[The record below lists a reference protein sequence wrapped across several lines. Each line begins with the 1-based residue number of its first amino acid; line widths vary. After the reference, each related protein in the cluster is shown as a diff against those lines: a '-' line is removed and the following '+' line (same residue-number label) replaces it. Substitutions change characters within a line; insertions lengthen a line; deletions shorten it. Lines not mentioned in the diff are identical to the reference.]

1 MKHPTSTPV
10 RAISPAGC
18 RPAMSVRDRLTIRTP
33 AAARP
38 SWRHDCGVR
47 RRACA
52 ALALASALLAG
63 CSQTPA
69 PSAARMS
76 VLEQAQLRQ
85 RALDFI
91 HRAARSEIDVVCC
104 NAIEALVQLD
114 PDGGARHFRA
124 ALGSPVP
131 MVRFAGCVALGEIRD
146 TGEVDRLRRLISD
159 ADPHVQLAAAYGT
172 YRCGGRDAGWQ
183 LAGAL
188 RTHADENVRA
198 DAAYLIGKLGEPEAA
213 EHLRLAATNDK
224 SSKVRVLAIAA
235 MARLGDREG
244 IERLIQV
251 AQGDATSR
259 VVALQSIAELATE
272 RMCDALLFALSKDAK
287 DEYLENRLI
296 AARGLGKLN
305 DKSGFDLAFWA
316 LTHRHADPKDDEK
329 DTRIRVLAAM
339 ALGDIADMRALAE
352 LEKAAAGQDDAR
364 VQLAASYAICR
375 IVPAPMGTGGG
386 RSAAA
391 DRPR

>member
-1 MKHPTSTPV
+1 MNHPTFPML
-10 RAISPAGC
+10 RAG
-18 RPAMSVRDRLTIRTP
+18 
-33 AAARP
+33 
-38 SWRHDCGVR
+38 R
-47 RRACA
+47 RRAFA
-52 ALALASALLAG
+52 GLGRGALLLLTVVSLAG

-69 PSAARMS
+69 PRAARMS

-114 PDGGARHFRA
+114 PDGGSRHFRA

-131 MVRFAGCVALGEIRD
+131 MVRFAGCLALGEIRD
-146 TGEVDRLRRLISD
+146 TGEIDRLRRLISD
-159 ADPHVQLAAAYGT
+159 ADPHVQLAAAYAA

-198 DAAYLIGKLGEPEAA
+198 DAAFLIGKLGEPEAVA
-213 EHLRLAATNDK
+213 HLRLAATNDK

-259 VVALQSIAELATE
+259 IVALQSIAELATE
-272 RMCDALLFALSKDAK
+272 RMRDALLFALSKGPS

-316 LTHRHADPKDDEK
+316 LTHRHTDANDEEK
-329 DTRIRVLAAM
+329 DTRVRVLAAM
-339 ALGDIADMRALAE
+339 ALGDVGDARALGE
-352 LEKAAAGQDDAR
+352 LEKLAASQDDAR

-375 IVPAPMGTGGG
+375 IVPPPMGSGGV
-386 RSAAA
+386 RSGSGSA